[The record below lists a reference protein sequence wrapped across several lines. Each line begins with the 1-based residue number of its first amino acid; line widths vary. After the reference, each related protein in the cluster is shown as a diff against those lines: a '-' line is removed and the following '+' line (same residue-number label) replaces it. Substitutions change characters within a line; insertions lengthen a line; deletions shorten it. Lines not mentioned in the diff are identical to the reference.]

1 MKQIKKNVLVL
12 LMQKKF
18 ISSLDALNLAGTMR
32 LSAYVH
38 VLRQEGYNIISKW
51 NNEDTKDYKLY
62 KIVKSK

>member
-12 LMQKKF
+12 LMRKKF

-32 LSAYVH
+32 LAAYVH
-38 VLRQEGYNIISKW
+38 ALRQDGYNIISKW
-51 NNEDTKDYKLY
+51 NDESTKDYKLY